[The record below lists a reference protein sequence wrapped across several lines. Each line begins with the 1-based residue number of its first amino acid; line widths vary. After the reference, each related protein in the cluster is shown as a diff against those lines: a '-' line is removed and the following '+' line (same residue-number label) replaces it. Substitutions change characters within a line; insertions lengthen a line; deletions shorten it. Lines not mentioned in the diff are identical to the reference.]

1 VACGGAMTP
10 ALRVAVVDDEPLARL
25 GVAARL
31 AASPGCT
38 LVGEFA
44 DARAAWA
51 ALETGPNQQ
60 ATAVDVLIV
69 DVQMPGASGLELLA
83 RWPAAQ
89 RPVAIVLTAHAHHAV
104 RGFELQVVDYLLKPI
119 DDTRFGEALARARQ
133 ALRLRRLPEDAAAPA
148 AWLQRFELREG
159 ERRVFVDVQQVR
171 WIEADADYAVLHTED
186 GRRHLLREPLVRLA
200 ERLDPLTF
208 LRVHRSAIV
217 RLDQVAELQ
226 ALSNG
231 DALLRLRNGTPVRA
245 SRTHVPALLARLR
258 AR

>member
-1 VACGGAMTP
+1 MTP

-44 DARAAWA
+44 DAQAAWA
-51 ALETGPNQQ
+51 VLATSAHQQ
-60 ATAVDVLIV
+60 APAVDILIV

-83 RWPAAQ
+83 RWPAAE
-89 RPVAIVLTAHAHHAV
+89 RPVAIVLTAHAQHAV

-133 ALRLRRLPEDAAAPA
+133 ALRLRRLPKDAAAPG
-148 AWLQRFELREG
+148 AWLDRFELREG
-159 ERRVFVDVQQVR
+159 ERRVFIDVQRVQ

-186 GRRHLLREPLVRLA
+186 GRRHLLREPLHRLA
-200 ERLDPLTF
+200 GRLDPLLF

-217 RLDQVAELQ
+217 RLDQIAELH
-226 ALSNG
+226 ALSNR
-231 DALLRLRNGTPVRA
+231 DALLRLHDGTPVRA
-245 SRTHVPALLARLR
+245 SRTHVPALLALLR
-258 AR
+258 PR